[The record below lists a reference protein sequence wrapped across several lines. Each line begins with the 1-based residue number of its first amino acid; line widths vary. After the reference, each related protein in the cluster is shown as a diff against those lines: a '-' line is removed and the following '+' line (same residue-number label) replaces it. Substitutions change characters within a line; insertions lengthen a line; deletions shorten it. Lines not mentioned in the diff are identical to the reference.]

1 MYNLTLVNLSADA
14 RTAAANDGGAVELKG
29 ISAEELQTLLDNFC
43 GLDAVQNVTADPE
56 IRIQSRHES
65 YLVRTG
71 QKKLFL
77 YDVLNREAP
86 AQVLTPAQVIAE
98 LDGSAMASRTSAPFM
113 FARAAVDEPALVVS
127 APPRD
132 GVNLMR
138 VAVMLVLI
146 AALSGA
152 IHFVRPTDETD
163 TAAGQLVPPDPTE
176 QHGLQLALAGVYM
189 TGAQP
194 GQHGIVLTSTGE
206 LKLFEVNS
214 QTAPGVVYAKGR
226 LGRIGPKL
234 ALATDQPG
242 GTIQIADNDT
252 LVYCGETYRR
262 IP

>member
-29 ISAEELQTLLDNFC
+29 ISGEELQTLLDNFC
-43 GLDAVQNVTADPE
+43 GLDAVQNVTTDPE

-98 LDGSAMASRTSAPFM
+98 LDGSAMASRTSAPFP
-113 FARAAVDEPALVVS
+113 FARAVADETASVVS

-132 GVNLMR
+132 VVNLAR
-138 VAVMLVLI
+138 VAVMLVFI
-146 AALSGA
+146 AALLGGVRL
-152 IHFVRPTDETD
+152 VRPTDETD

-176 QHGLQLALAGVYM
+176 QRRLQLALAGVFM

-194 GQHGIVLTSTGE
+194 GQHGIVLTSTGG

-214 QTAPGVVYAKGR
+214 RTAPGVVHAKGR

-242 GTIQIADNDT
+242 GIIRIADNDT